1 MNTRAAAFVVLL
13 LASCGPKAP
22 ADEAAG
28 GRLAELGAGGSGGEG
43 GAGGGVDVSRAI
55 DDAKTAL
62 AALDDRLA
70 KARDALAADTTD
82 IADHDLAAVALA
94 HDRTA
99 LASYLDDLQRCG
111 ADAAYC
117 PTKLEEPAI
126 PADYDAAHGELTSD
140 FTADASKWPAAATAL
155 GDDACACR
163 SYDCAMWILATLDRW
178 EGVLSPREL
187 DDDTAAAGETR
198 ARSCVHRRLG
208 SR

>member
-28 GRLAELGAGGSGGEG
+28 GRLATLGGGGSGAEG
-43 GAGGGVDVSRAI
+43 GGGGGVDVSRAI
-55 DDAKTAL
+55 DDAKAAL

-70 KARDALAADTTD
+70 TARAAIEADTTD
-82 IADHDLAAVALA
+82 LPDHDLAAVALA

-99 LASYLDDLQRCG
+99 LASFLDDLERCG

-117 PTKLEEPAI
+117 PTQLDEPAV
-126 PADYDAAHGELTSD
+126 PADYDAAHGELTGD
-140 FTADASKWPAAATAL
+140 FTADASKWPAAASAL

-163 SYDCAMWILATLDRW
+163 TYDCAMWILAALDRW
-178 EGVLSPREL
+178 EGALSPREL

-208 SR
+208 NR